1 MTGPMFDQEIGK
13 LDKSTGG
20 VDVRRREVD
29 LRKDQ
34 GDMSQLGLPSP
45 YPFVRL
51 AQSAIGPVFS

>member
-1 MTGPMFDQEIGK
+1 MGLLALAQ
-13 LDKSTGG
+13 STGG